1 MVSDPRV
8 AFFSFIGSAG
18 VGWSLR
24 SKLAPGARCAL
35 ASGLKAHV
43 AQWRYRLTQITKPT
57 NYAKVVSQLANCRKA
72 SMAIARV
79 CHAFSIS

>member
-1 MVSDPRV
+1 MC
-8 AFFSFIGSAG
+8 
-18 VGWSLR
+18 
-24 SKLAPGARCAL
+24 APGVRYARVF
-35 ASGLKAHV
+35 GLKARD

-57 NYAKVVSQLANCRKA
+57 NYAKAENPLANCRKA